1 MSLRLD
7 GIHDNPRTT
16 GHYTAMVALTPP
28 LKVGGSRHQMLGRGE
43 WSVDEGAG
51 RQALATA
58 TMQIP
63 EVEAWRE
70 LEIHEVEARRE
81 L

>member
-1 MSLRLD
+1 
-7 GIHDNPRTT
+7 
-16 GHYTAMVALTPP
+16 V
-28 LKVGGSRHQMLGRGE
+28 
-43 WSVDEGAG
+43 
-51 RQALATA
+51 LATA